1 MLNLLVWVL
10 GSFQQDTSYYTYEKS
25 YHWSLYDI
33 TQGLI
38 AIGSVFKNQSNNHNI
53 FICGLVPC
61 NESVLINRL
70 IINEVNDLLKSKCLV
85 KSFHFTN
92 QNNGWTLDNNG
103 TLGFSLFYSDA
114 LHLVE
119 KGNFKLDKSILK
131 AIDSNSNMIL
141 KYSMLQFKRMW
152 LPTIAIS
159 SNQM

>member
-1 MLNLLVWVL
+1 MLNLLVWDL
-10 GSFQQDTSYYTYEKS
+10 GSFQQDTHYYTSEKS

-85 KSFHFTN
+85 KSFHFIN